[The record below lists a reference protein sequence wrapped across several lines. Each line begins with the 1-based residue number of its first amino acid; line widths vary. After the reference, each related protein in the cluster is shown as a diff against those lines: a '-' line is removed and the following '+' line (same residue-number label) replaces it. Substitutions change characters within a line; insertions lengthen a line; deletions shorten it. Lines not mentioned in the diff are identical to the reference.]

1 MDLFNSNRSKSRYR
15 KKVENH
21 SIVGGTKNMN
31 IPNISYL
38 DRLNNDHQQKFS
50 QFGDNDE
57 KYFYDN
63 IEMKDYIKLYQD
75 LDNLKK
81 WFGFVII
88 FLFLFIFVQVRLNTI
103 LFIQNQELLKEKEE
117 MNSEINII
125 SNIIN
130 DLSYNYSILK
140 EKLIH
145 SDNFTRYLED
155 LIKASNITYNRKFGD
170 IESNMNK
177 QNQKIEKQFNISE
190 KTTRKI
196 KNIKEKQKMNLVELR
211 ETIKGINQTFMDII
225 RNKNI
230 DMDEKFNEISKNFTR
245 YVDDKINDMNQD
257 FDGKNKSFAERLI
270 QEVNNLKLLFE
281 KYQRDTRN
289 KNILKDIINS
299 LGLIIS
305 LGLHFV

>member
-1 MDLFNSNRSKSRYR
+1 MDFFNSNRSKSRYR
-15 KKVENH
+15 KKVDNH

-38 DRLNNDHQQKFS
+38 DRFNNDHQQKFS
-50 QFGDNDE
+50 QFGDNEE

-130 DLSYNYSILK
+130 DLSYNYGILK
-140 EKLIH
+140 EKLIY
-145 SDNFTRYLED
+145 SDNSTRYLED

-230 DMDEKFNEISKNFTR
+230 DMDEKFNEISKNFSR

-305 LGLHFV
+305 MGLHFV

>member
-1 MDLFNSNRSKSRYR
+1 MDLFNQSKYRYR

-21 SIVGGTKNMN
+21 STVGGTKNMN

-38 DRLNNDHQQKFS
+38 DRLSNDHQKKFS

-63 IEMKDYIKLYQD
+63 IEMKDYIKVYQD

-81 WFGFVII
+81 WFGFVVV

-130 DLSYNYSILK
+130 DLSYNYNKLNEKQILSNNSTK
-140 EKLIH
+140 H
-145 SDNFTRYLED
+145 LED
-155 LIKASNITYNRKFGD
+155 LIKASNITYYRKFGD
-170 IESNMNK
+170 IENNMNY

-190 KTTRKI
+190 ETTQKI
-196 KNIKEKQKMNLVELR
+196 KNIKEKQNKKLVELQ
-211 ETIKGINQTFMDII
+211 ETINVVNQTFMNII
-225 RNKNI
+225 SNNKL
-230 DMDEKFNEISKNFTR
+230 DMDEKFNEISKNFTK
-245 YVDDKINDMNQD
+245 YVDDKMNDMNQD
-257 FDGKNKSFAERLI
+257 FDGKFKSFTERLI
-270 QEVNNLKLLFE
+270 QEVNNLKLLLE
-281 KYQRDTRN
+281 EYQRDTRN
-289 KNILKDIINS
+289 KNIFKDIINS
-299 LGLIIS
+299 LSMIIS